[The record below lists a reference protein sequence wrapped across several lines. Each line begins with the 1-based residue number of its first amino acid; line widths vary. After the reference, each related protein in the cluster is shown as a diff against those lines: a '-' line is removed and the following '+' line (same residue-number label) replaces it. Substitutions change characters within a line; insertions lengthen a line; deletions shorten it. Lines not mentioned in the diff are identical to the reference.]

1 MKDLQLNLFD
11 NYENQEEEI
20 IKPKEVTNTSLI
32 DYLNAKYN
40 GIFVNNYEEPEMI
53 DGYFNNG
60 FSFCIWKKPK
70 GNIYEISI
78 YFNGDLDDVHQCDGI
93 GSLKKL
99 IDETYN
105 SKKSGYQLVHCGQ
118 CWMHNTDRC
127 YSLKYHITGM
137 KDENMCGN
145 GELFATNLDH
155 FEKEICEALGEYDI
169 APCSDYG
176 ILNKDHSF
184 FNCKNKDKLGI
195 KCTDCQFCYDSSTKQ
210 DCYIKKM
217 HWAHAIWQGN
227 KK

>member
-11 NYENQEEEI
+11 NYEKQEEEI
-20 IKPKEVTNTSLI
+20 IKPTEVTNTSLI
-32 DYLNAKYN
+32 DYLNSKYN

-118 CWMHNTDRC
+118 CWMHNTDKC

-137 KDENMCGN
+137 KDDNMCGN

-184 FNCKNKDKLGI
+184 FNCKNKDKLDI

-217 HWAHAIWQGN
+217 HWAHAIWDGN
-227 KK
+227 NQ